1 MTHRLPPNNL
11 SQDETPD
18 ENDLSGHSK
27 ITFFTLCARV
37 LQAVP
42 MRMKPIA
49 VTAVALLALTAC
61 GTADNP
67 PATPSDK
74 NGAEASTA
82 TPATLS
88 PDAKA
93 SIRAAAGLPN
103 DPEAKARQAYLDA
116 LNAIDPRIIKSGKED
131 QAVSSGINQC
141 GSIKNVKDEAKLAQT
156 ALERFTVDT
165 RLPDIANPVTG
176 KAINKAVHT
185 HLCPS
190 F

>member
-1 MTHRLPPNNL
+1 
-11 SQDETPD
+11 
-18 ENDLSGHSK
+18 
-27 ITFFTLCARV
+27 
-37 LQAVP
+37 
-42 MRMKPIA
+42 MRIKPIT
-49 VTAVALLALTAC
+49 VTAVAILALTSC

-82 TPATLS
+82 APATLS

-93 SIRAAAGLPN
+93 SIRAAAGLPD
-103 DPEAKARQAYLDA
+103 DPDAKDRQAYLDA
-116 LNAIDPRIIKSGKED
+116 LNAIDPRIIKPGKED
-131 QAVSSGINQC
+131 QAVSRGINQC
-141 GSIKNVKDEAKLAQT
+141 GSIKNAKDEAKLAQT
-156 ALERFTVDT
+156 AVKRFTVDT
-165 RLPDIANPVTG
+165 RLPDIANPTTG